1 MVMTRRQYQPR
12 VLPPSA
18 AAAAVEYL
26 DLLRA
31 HDLASR
37 EHSERVASLCRMLA
51 LEAGL
56 GAEEV
61 TLVHYAAALHDVGK
75 LFTPLTILL
84 KTGSLNATEREQMR
98 AHSIDGATLL
108 AASPLL
114 VPLANIVRAHHER
127 FDGTG
132 YPDQL
137 AGAAIPRAA
146 RLIAVTDAFD
156 AMTSARSYRSRL
168 EARDALEEIER
179 CSGSQFD
186 PEIVTLLT
194 TVAAKRSFS
203 QIVAAA
209 RDAFPRRRSA
219 FLSRPE
225 NV

>member
-1 MVMTRRQYQPR
+1 MVCARWRHQPR
-12 VLPPSA
+12 MLPPSA
-18 AAAAVEYL
+18 MAAAAKYL
-26 DLLRA
+26 ERLGA

-61 TLVHYAAALHDVGK
+61 KLVHNAAALHDIGK
-75 LFTPLTILL
+75 LFTPATILR
-84 KTGSLNATEREQMR
+84 KHGSLNATEWEQMR

-114 VPLANIVRAHHER
+114 VPLANVVRAHHER

-137 AGAAIPRAA
+137 IGAAIPRAA
-146 RLIAVTDAFD
+146 RIIAVADAFD
-156 AMTSARSYRSRL
+156 AMTSARSYRSRV
-168 EARDALEEIER
+168 EAHDALEEIER

-186 PEIVTLLT
+186 PELVRLFLTVATTRSVSPIVTT
-194 TVAAKRSFS
+194 
-203 QIVAAA
+203 A
-209 RDAFPRRRSA
+209 RDAS
-219 FLSRPE
+219 
-225 NV
+225 